1 MSQSEQHRN
10 LVIQVVKALEAR
22 CPLMSIIVDVQQKP
36 GDEVPPLINGF
47 RPDVYARK
55 KSDNLLIIADAKT
68 DNDFKYQHT
77 NDQVESFIKHLEQ
90 RKNGYFILSATGYHG
105 ANRAKTLLRF
115 VRQTMHVTDTALA
128 VFDGCDFWLL
138 DPSDGVT
145 WHLS

>member
-10 LVIQVVKALEAR
+10 LIVQVVKALEVR
-22 CPLMSIIVDVQQKP
+22 CPLVSFISDVQQKP
-36 GDEVPPLINGF
+36 GDEVPPIINGF

-55 KSDNLLIIADAKT
+55 ESDNSVVIAEAKT
-68 DNDFKYQHT
+68 DNDLENKHT
-77 NDQVESFIKHLEQ
+77 DNQIESFVSYLE
-90 RKNGYFILSATGYHG
+90 RRGNGFFILSVTGYR

-115 VRQTMHVTDTALA
+115 LRQKTHITRTALA

-138 DPSDGVT
+138 DSSDGVT